1 MCVCE
6 CRAETVGQAGQLGQ
20 LGQLGRGIQLGRGKK
35 ESLSVGVGCCG
46 ECQEL
51 VEEDHLVVPQGRK
64 SGGVESPREAVS
76 VSVEEELS
84 VKLSR
89 DGLIETV
96 DVKGTLSVRV
106 NDAEASKVRI
116 RLNEFSTSGFQC
128 QLHPTISRSFLTD
141 HVLTLKQADRG
152 FPVDSCV
159 SVLRWRQPA
168 GGDGLLPVN
177 VTCWPESLETG
188 CEVNVEYTLNRSV
201 MERVSN
207 LRICIPLPSG
217 VSPEVVSVEGNYHYV
232 GARSVSET

>member
-6 CRAETVGQAGQLGQ
+6 RRAETVGQ
-20 LGQLGRGIQLGRGKK
+20 LGRGMQLGRGKK
-35 ESLSVGVGCCG
+35 ESLSVGVWRGG
-46 ECQEL
+46 EEQEL
-51 VEEDHLVVPQGRK
+51 VEEEQLVVPQGRK
-64 SGGVESPREAVS
+64 RGAETPREAVS

-106 NDAEASKVRI
+106 NDAGASRVRI
-116 RLNEFSTSGFQC
+116 RLNEFETKGFQC

-152 FPVDSCV
+152 FPVESSV

-177 VTCWPESLETG
+177 VTCWPEALESG
-188 CEVNVEYTLNRSV
+188 CDVNVEFTLNRSV

-217 VSPEVVSVEGNYHYV
+217 VSPEVVSVEGSYHYV
-232 GARSVSET
+232 GERSVRDA